1 MLSEIIPNIDRIKS
15 SSNKHETL
23 IQELN
28 KNKLENLRKIEE
40 LIKILNILI
49 L

>member
-28 KNKLENLRKIEE
+28 KNKLENLEKSRINK
-40 LIKILNILI
+40 KIL
-49 L
+49 